1 LQSLGGTAVLTTTN
15 QTIDGVK
22 TFNDTIVGIV
32 DNAAAV
38 DVQYV
43 SSGSYYPA
51 LISNNIG
58 QNFVRLN
65 TDIKY
70 DMTNNEFTMDNYV
83 FDVDETLTGKQ
94 GQVLTLNS
102 SDVIELSPITSYHTL
117 TATIRDQSSDS
128 VVIMTIP
135 TEYIGCQ
142 IVETTQSYFA
152 DNWTGASP
160 VIFGSFSGSSF
171 TNNGNLIAEIV
182 YGVTGYNALVRNT
195 TVGIYTYPYTITST
209 ARYIQMI
216 RPGYS
221 GSVKTITN
229 AITIKCN

>member
-1 LQSLGGTAVLTTTN
+1 
-15 QTIDGVK
+15 
-22 TFNDTIVGIV
+22 
-32 DNAAAV
+32 
-38 DVQYV
+38 
-43 SSGSYYPA
+43 
-51 LISNNIG
+51 
-58 QNFVRLN
+58 
-65 TDIKY
+65 
-70 DMTNNEFTMDNYV
+70 MDNYV

-117 TATIRDQSSDS
+117 TVTIRDQASDS

-152 DNWTGASP
+152 DNWTGASA
-160 VIFGSFSGSSF
+160 VNLGSISGSSF
-171 TNNGNLIAEIV
+171 TNNGNLIAEV
-182 YGVTGYNALVRNT
+182 VSGVTGYNALIRNT
-195 TVGIYTYPYTITST
+195 TGGVYVYPYTITST
-209 ARYIQMI
+209 AKYIKMN
-216 RPGYS
+216 RPASTS